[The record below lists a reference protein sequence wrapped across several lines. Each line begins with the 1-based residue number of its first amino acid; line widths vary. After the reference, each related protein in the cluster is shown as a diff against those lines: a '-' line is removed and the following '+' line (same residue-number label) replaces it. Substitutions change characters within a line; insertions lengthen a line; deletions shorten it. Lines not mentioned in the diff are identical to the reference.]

1 MKQITG
7 PLPEKHIF
15 VCVNVREGERDHCS
29 KVGGQEVYKKIKE
42 YVLSHGM
49 SSRIWVTKTG
59 CQGFCNPVGTTITVY
74 PEQKIF
80 KEVKLEEVDKLLED
94 ILKS

>member
-1 MKQITG
+1 MKQITA

-15 VCVNVREGERDHCS
+15 ICVNTREGERDYCS
-29 KVGGQEVYKKIKE
+29 KVGGHDVFKKVKE
-42 YVLSHGM
+42 FVLARGLAG
-49 SSRIWVTKTG
+49 RIWVTKTG

-80 KEVKLEEVDKLLED
+80 KEVKLEEVDKLLGE
-94 ILKS
+94 ILN